1 MVEKH
6 AKRLETPEKDSKW
19 IYLNMPDQDIQKH
32 KVLLS
37 KVTT

>member
-6 AKRLETPEKDSKW
+6 AKRLETPQEDSKW
-19 IYLNMPDQDIQKH
+19 IYLNIFGQDIQKY